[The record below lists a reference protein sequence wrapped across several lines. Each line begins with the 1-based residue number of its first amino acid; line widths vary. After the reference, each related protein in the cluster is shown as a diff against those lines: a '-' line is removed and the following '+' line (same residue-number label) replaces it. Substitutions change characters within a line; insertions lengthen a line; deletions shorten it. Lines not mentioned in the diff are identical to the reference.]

1 MTSTPTNTTTDTA
14 ATAQPAPS
22 VAKVLAALHRLGEAT
37 AAAIATEAG
46 LGYSTTT
53 PKLRALE
60 TGGLAEPTRSDTGR
74 SLWRLTDTG
83 RAHAE
88 QGEHGQPAPEPAARA
103 TDTPGTAAEHGPRGD
118 DTQDS
123 EEAAGQDHDQRPA
136 AEVPAE
142 GEPDAIQESTSPAPG
157 GVEAAPDEAAEAE
170 DTETHDGDDDD
181 RSTAEPEVPVAT
193 DDTDPATGT
202 TPAANEADAGPA
214 TPDCPPVGTATDST
228 TGDPA
233 TEVPAAPPVTE
244 AAGEAAQPSTR
255 RTSGTLR
262 GAILDILEA
271 NPGQQYKVSELCK
284 LVDRANEGT
293 GAKKASAGAVHNAA
307 VKLVG
312 IGRAVLAAEKPATFA
327 LADTTA

>member
-1 MTSTPTNTTTDTA
+1 MTSTPTSTTTDTA
-14 ATAQPAPS
+14 APAPLAPS
-22 VAKVLAALHRLGEAT
+22 VERVLAALHRLGEAT
-37 AAAIATEAG
+37 AAAIATDAG

-53 PKLRALE
+53 PKLRTLASA
-60 TGGLAEPTRSDTGR
+60 GLAEPTRSDTGR

-88 QGEHGQPAPEPAARA
+88 QGDHGQPAPEPATRD
-103 TDTPGTAAEHGPRGD
+103 TDTDTAAEHRPHGD

-123 EEAAGQDHDQRPA
+123 EETAGQDHDQRPA
-136 AEVPAE
+136 AEVPAD
-142 GEPDAIQESTSPAPG
+142 GQPDAIQESTSPAPG

-181 RSTAEPEVPVAT
+181 RSTAEPEAPVAT
-193 DDTDPATGT
+193 DDTDRATGT

-214 TPDCPPVGTATDST
+214 TPDCPPAGTATDST

-233 TEVPAAPPVTE
+233 TEVPAAPPATE
-244 AAGEAAQPSTR
+244 AAGEAAQARTR
-255 RTSGTLR
+255 RASGTLR

-284 LVDRANEGT
+284 LVDRANEVT

-307 VKLVG
+307 VKLVAT
-312 IGRAVLAAEKPATFA
+312 GRAVLAAEKPATFA